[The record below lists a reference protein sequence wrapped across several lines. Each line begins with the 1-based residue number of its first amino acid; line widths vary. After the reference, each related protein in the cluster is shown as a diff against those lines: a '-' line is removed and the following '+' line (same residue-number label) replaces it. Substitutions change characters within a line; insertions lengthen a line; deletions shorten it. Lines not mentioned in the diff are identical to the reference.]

1 MHQPCGEIVPST
13 TLQADGGSNCLQ
25 FSQRWSPFGVSW
37 YFTAFCGVLA
47 CARATPTPATDAP
60 AAPAAIVRT
69 RRRET
74 PCCCVMTFHPE
85 MRISRKHGS
94 RPGAKAWMKAKP
106 CRRAL
111 SEAMAIYKLLQ
122 NTAFEPEDIERLVSA
137 YEQTLRALR
146 LKDRSDP
153 ITQLVAE
160 KIIAI
165 GRLGIEDP
173 AQISELVLKE
183 LTTR

>member
-1 MHQPCGEIVPST
+1 
-13 TLQADGGSNCLQ
+13 
-25 FSQRWSPFGVSW
+25 
-37 YFTAFCGVLA
+37 
-47 CARATPTPATDAP
+47 
-60 AAPAAIVRT
+60 
-69 RRRET
+69 
-74 PCCCVMTFHPE
+74 
-85 MRISRKHGS
+85 
-94 RPGAKAWMKAKP
+94 
-106 CRRAL
+106 
-111 SEAMAIYKLLQ
+111 MAIYKLIQ
-122 NTAFEPEDIERLVSA
+122 NTAFEPKDIERLVAA

-173 AQISELVLKE
+173 AEISKLALKE

>member
-1 MHQPCGEIVPST
+1 
-13 TLQADGGSNCLQ
+13 
-25 FSQRWSPFGVSW
+25 
-37 YFTAFCGVLA
+37 
-47 CARATPTPATDAP
+47 
-60 AAPAAIVRT
+60 
-69 RRRET
+69 
-74 PCCCVMTFHPE
+74 
-85 MRISRKHGS
+85 
-94 RPGAKAWMKAKP
+94 
-106 CRRAL
+106 
-111 SEAMAIYKLLQ
+111 MAIYKLLQ

-173 AQISELVLKE
+173 AEISKLTLKE
-183 LTTR
+183 LGN

>member
-1 MHQPCGEIVPST
+1 
-13 TLQADGGSNCLQ
+13 
-25 FSQRWSPFGVSW
+25 
-37 YFTAFCGVLA
+37 
-47 CARATPTPATDAP
+47 
-60 AAPAAIVRT
+60 
-69 RRRET
+69 
-74 PCCCVMTFHPE
+74 
-85 MRISRKHGS
+85 
-94 RPGAKAWMKAKP
+94 
-106 CRRAL
+106 
-111 SEAMAIYKLLQ
+111 MAIYKLLQ

-165 GRLGIEDP
+165 GRLRIEDP
-173 AQISELVLKE
+173 AEISKLALKE